1 MSELSLTSAFLIG
14 LAGGVHCLGMCGGI
28 VGAFKMLTPASG
40 NMAWYS
46 LSYNIGRISSYTLA
60 GIIAG
65 AMSSLSIAVLPVSKQ
80 ILFILSAC
88 MLIAMAC
95 YLGQWWNGLLAIEKV
110 GSRIWKV
117 VQPWSKRFLPFK
129 TPLHAL
135 PYGFI
140 WGWLPCGL
148 VYSTLTWALASGS
161 AVTGGAIMLFFG
173 LGTLPTMFAAA
184 IGIDWLMKAFRHPL
198 LKQIIAVSLA
208 TFGVFQLFHAS
219 QQF

>member
-1 MSELSLTSAFLIG
+1 MNELSLTSAFLIG

-28 VGAFKMLTPASG
+28 VGAFRMMTPSAG
-40 NMAWYS
+40 NVAWYT
-46 LSYNIGRISSYTLA
+46 LSYNVGRISSYTLA

-65 AMSSLSIAVLPVSKQ
+65 AMSSLSVAVLPGSKL
-80 ILFILSAC
+80 ILLILSAL

-95 YLGQWWNGLLAIEKV
+95 YLGQWWNGLILIEKI
-110 GSRIWKV
+110 GSKLWKLI
-117 VQPWSKRFLPFK
+117 QPWSKRFLPFK

-148 VYSTLTWALASGS
+148 VYSTLTWALASGDPV
-161 AVTGGAIMLFFG
+161 AGGWIMLCFG

-184 IGIDWLMKAFRHPL
+184 LSVNWLMQGLRHPF
-198 LKQIIAVSLA
+198 LKQVIAVGLA
-208 TFGVFQLFHAS
+208 FFGLFQLYHAS
-219 QQF
+219 LQF

>member
-1 MSELSLTSAFLIG
+1 MNELSLTSAFLIG

-28 VGAFKMLTPASG
+28 VGAFRMLSPSNENIG
-40 NMAWYS
+40 WYS
-46 LSYNIGRISSYTLA
+46 LSYNVGRISSYTIA

-65 AMSSLSIAVLPVSKQ
+65 TMSSLSVAVMPGSKL
-80 ILFILSAC
+80 ILFILSAF

-95 YLGQWWNGLLAIEKV
+95 YLGQWWNGLVAIEKV
-110 GSRIWKV
+110 GSRIWTI

-161 AVTGGAIMLFFG
+161 AVSGGLIMLFFG

-184 IGIDWLMKAFRHPL
+184 IGIEWLMKGLRHPI
-198 LKQIIAVSLA
+198 LKQVIAISLA
-208 TFGVFQLFHAS
+208 CFGLFQLYFATQH
-219 QQF
+219 F